1 MSEQIYP
8 KGIVTFAKNPKQPD
22 FVLGSAIIT
31 IDDFIEWTKQNP
43 NLLTEYNGKK
53 QLRLQCLTKKAG
65 GISFTVDTYK
75 SEPKPEQFGLP
86 KKETP
91 FTDQVNNDSENDL
104 PF

>member
-1 MSEQIYP
+1 MSESIYP

-22 FVLGSAIIT
+22 FVLGSVIIT

-75 SEPKPEQFGLP
+75 PKEEP

-91 FTDQVNNDSENDL
+91 FTDQVNNDSQDSL